1 MNPIQKII
9 WYYKTHG
16 LFAVLQRAARKL
28 VRLPGHQG
36 SVINPD
42 DLEKTANQAVNNDSS
57 ASSVWDGRFPALRPL
72 PIYTSPATRSRLTM
86 VTDSLSQGSLFG
98 GVGTALIL
106 AARIAEKRGMDLRI
120 VTRTQKPTRSSL
132 DHVLQCNGIK
142 LKHSV
147 DFKHL
152 EIGDDRGALEV
163 SDGDYFLT
171 TSWWTTKSVLG
182 SIDESKIIYLLQED
196 ERMFYPHGDDW
207 ILCNEVLG
215 NQRIKFIVNTE
226 LLKQHLQGSGLP
238 HLRRQGVSFEPAF
251 PEAIFYKDQ
260 NDRERRTLFFY
271 ARPNNLRNL
280 YYRGIEVLDAAV
292 TQGII
297 SEDDWEIVF
306 AGSEARPLLLG
317 GLIKPRNVGLMS
329 WADYAK
335 LVRSVDVG
343 ICLMA
348 TPHPSYPPLDLAA
361 SGAVVLTNSFGLKDD
376 LSSYSR
382 NILCENSSVN
392 GLLCGLKK
400 AIALAN
406 DKEQRNHNYETSA
419 INRSWASA
427 LESAVD
433 FVGSN

>member
-1 MNPIQKII
+1 MNSTQKII

-16 LFAVLQRAARKL
+16 LFALIKRAMRKL
-28 VRLPGHQG
+28 VGLPGHQ
-36 SVINPD
+36 SAVSPD
-42 DLEKTANQAVNNDSS
+42 RLGTPAAQAVDNHPT
-57 ASSVWDGRFPALRPL
+57 AAEVWNSRFPALRPL
-72 PIYTSPATRSRLTM
+72 PIYASPASRSRLTM
-86 VTDSLSQGSLFG
+86 VTDSLSPGSLFG

-106 AARIAEKRGMDLRI
+106 SARIAEKHGMELRI
-120 VTRTQKPTRSSL
+120 VTRTQKPARSSL

-142 LKHSV
+142 LQRSV

-182 SIDESKIIYLLQED
+182 SVDPGRIIYLLQED

-215 NQRIKFIVNTE
+215 EERIKFIVNTE
-226 LLKQHLQGSGLP
+226 LLKRHLQDSGLP

-251 PEAIFYKDQ
+251 PEAIFHKDEV
-260 NDRERRTLFFY
+260 DRDRRTLFFY

-297 SEDDWEIVF
+297 SENDWDIVF
-306 AGSEARPLLLG
+306 AGSESEPVLLG
-317 GLIKPRNVGLMS
+317 GMIKPRNVGLMS
-329 WADYAK
+329 WADYARI
-335 LVRSVDVG
+335 VRSVDVG

-382 NILCENSSVN
+382 NILCESPSVD
-392 GLLCGLKK
+392 GLLHGLKK
-400 AIALAN
+400 AIALSN
-406 DKEQRNHNYETSA
+406 DREQRYHNYATSA
-419 INRSWASA
+419 INRSWAAA
-427 LESAVD
+427 LEAAVD
-433 FVGSN
+433 FAGSN